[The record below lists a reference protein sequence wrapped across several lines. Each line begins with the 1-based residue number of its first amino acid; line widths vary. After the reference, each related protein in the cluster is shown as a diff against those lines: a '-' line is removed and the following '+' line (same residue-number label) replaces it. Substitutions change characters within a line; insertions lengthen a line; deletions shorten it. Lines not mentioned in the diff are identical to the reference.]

1 MQEKFYGRTTGNNMP
16 PLPPNLDP
24 SRAVTLAR
32 ASCAAYRATREGI
45 AEMLLKSNLSGRI
58 ELFESGDTEGFIFTD
73 EDQCIVSFRGS
84 ASIGDWVNNASVDLV
99 AWRGRGRVHA
109 GFNAAL
115 NLVWM
120 DIMPIIRERAQGRTL
135 WLTGHS
141 LGGALA
147 VLAAMRLSHDVALVA
162 DGIYTF
168 GMPKVGD
175 DAFAA
180 AFSEH
185 QGDRAFT
192 FLNEGDL
199 VPWLPIIPDGFAV
212 ACHGLRFD
220 QQGKLHPRPSFFGA
234 ALLMLMGMIGKPQD
248 QWLNLR
254 AHSKEEYLRLMEQ
267 SFS

>member
-1 MQEKFYGRTTGNNMP
+1 MP
-16 PLPPNLDP
+16 TLPPTLDP

-32 ASCAAYRATREGI
+32 ASCAAYRATV
-45 AEMLLKSNLSGRI
+45 AEVAELLAKSNLSGRI
-58 ELFESGDTEGFIFTD
+58 DLFANGDTEGFIFTD
-73 EDQCIVSFRGS
+73 EDQCVVSFRGS
-84 ASIGDWVNNASVDLV
+84 VSIGDWVNNASVDLV
-99 AWRGRGRVHA
+99 PWRAGGRVHE

-120 DIMPIIRERAQGRTL
+120 DISPIIKERAKGRTL

-147 VLAAMRLSHDVALVA
+147 VLAAMRLRLEAAMVV

-175 DAFAA
+175 DDFAA
-180 AFSEH
+180 AFTQH
-185 QGDRAFT
+185 HGNNAFT
-192 FLNEGDL
+192 FLNEGDF

-220 QQGKLHPRPSFFGA
+220 QQGKIHPRPGFLGA
-234 ALLMLMGMIGKPQD
+234 ALLMLMGVIGKPQD

-254 AHSKEEYLRLMEQ
+254 AHSKKEYLRLVEQ
-267 SFS
+267 SFRAF